1 MRFHSPEDT
10 FTDSAVAY
18 AETEKIIE
26 SISDR
31 MQKGQAK
38 AADAA
43 ETHFSDSG
51 MTRFPGVSV
60 FKASDRDYADSVRAA
75 ESIVSCSCDD
85 HKK

>member
-10 FTDSAVAY
+10 FTDSAAAY

-31 MQKGQAK
+31 MQK
-38 AADAA
+38 
-43 ETHFSDSG
+43 
-51 MTRFPGVSV
+51 
-60 FKASDRDYADSVRAA
+60 DRDYVYSVRAA
-75 ESIVSCSCDD
+75 ERIVSCSCDD